1 MYPASSFVTG
11 EDNRRQLEKSMD
23 MWEQRCLAMVEG
35 HGTAVCNVMMQ
46 LIEKRINEWEA
57 GAVAAALWAAR
68 LHQSFASKTCFF
80 AALVMQHRGVM
91 QQSWNAADDEID
103 SSPRHGKPKLAL
115 ARRGASLAA
124 PGPRPYSP

>member
-1 MYPASSFVTG
+1 MGVARVRERLGGWERAGRVSGSG
-11 EDNRRQLEKSMD
+11 AAHRARRRLG
-23 MWEQRCLAMVEG
+23 LGGVG
-35 HGTAVCNVMMQ
+35 LTAP
-46 LIEKRINEWEA
+46 EE
-57 GAVAAALWAAR
+57 AAALWAAR

-91 QQSWNAADDEID
+91 HEARNAADDEID

-124 PGPRPYSP
+124 PPAA